1 MKIGYLRRLIR
12 ETPEQSEAQVQ
23 RLKDAGC
30 EKVIV
35 MGNDISP
42 QENFPLDQV
51 KDFFNSGDSLVTIR
65 LSRLC
70 LGLKQLIEFCDWLEK
85 QNITL
90 VTLDEGISTKEN
102 LTPNFYDIL
111 KAIIVFKSEVQR
123 EKTLFGLSRARARG
137 RKGGRPKGISQKA
150 LQKATLATRLYN
162 ESELSIQEI
171 CSQLGISKPTL
182 YRYLK
187 LKGVKI
193 WKN

>member
-70 LGLKQLIEFCDWLEK
+70 LGLKQLTEFCDWLEK

-102 LTPNFYDIL
+102 STPNFYDIL
-111 KAIIVFKSEVQR
+111 KAIISFKSEVQR

-150 LQKATLATRLYN
+150 LQKATLAARLYN

-171 CSQLGISKPTL
+171 CTQLGISKPTL

-187 LKGVKI
+187 LKGIKI